1 MLDDILLGYKV
12 DWPVNIVI
20 TEEALRK
27 YAEIFCYLVQ
37 VRFAVFSLTE
47 VWRFLKVF
55 FFIDIL
61 AQVFDSF
68 RCTCH
73 DNFYHLLIFSSK
85 LIFFWSAHSS
95 HTKLVSSYLNLIFLK
110 SS

>member
-61 AQVFDSF
+61 AEVFDSF
-68 RCTCH
+68 TSTCH
-73 DNFYHLLIFSSK
+73 ENFRRLLIFS
-85 LIFFWSAHSS
+85 
-95 HTKLVSSYLNLIFLK
+95 
-110 SS
+110 